1 MEAKPPF
8 MIPSGS
14 HTAHFSH
21 CISQDRYKIPL
32 DPRRDHKPA
41 SRWRSV
47 IITRRVNEIEHV
59 VQLSLENAFFEVLRL
74 RDEPLFPGIE

>member
-14 HTAHFSH
+14 HKAHFSH
-21 CISQDRYKIPL
+21 RISQDRYKIPL
-32 DPRRDHKPA
+32 DPRRDRKPA

-47 IITRRVNEIEHV
+47 IATRVNEMEYV
-59 VQLSLENAFFEVLRL
+59 GQLSLETTLFEALRL
-74 RDEPLFPGIE
+74 GNETLFPGID